1 MKVTKRDGSFENYSV
16 QTVKRVI
23 REAFKSTKTKYTK
36 DTIANITNSI
46 TPYDG
51 IPVEEIQDQIETSL
65 YSHDCPKVAKEFI
78 LYRNKKKEI
87 REWVANKEAFIERYK
102 NASNT
107 ANSTVDDNSN
117 VSSKNIGVLNTEI
130 HKSDNI
136 LVNRGMITRKLKE
149 LFPNFKAKQ
158 YQKDLKNHIIYKN
171 DESSFA
177 GAISPY
183 CCSISMYPFLN
194 HGIENI
200 GGLSCYPKNLDS
212 YCGMYVNLV
221 FAVAAQFAGAVATS
235 EFLVYFDYFARK
247 EFGEDYYKHSR
258 EFYKIGPKYRKLLNE
273 SHYWCKDVDTLRNHD
288 FGSDELNKLRDELV
302 YDSERTLTDDELKA
316 YEKELSQYDVEGSI
330 KDFTNPIK
338 IGDGT
343 RTIGSCIQQ
352 CFQQVVYSVNQP
364 ASSRGCQACFV
375 NFSYFDKPFF
385 DGMFGEFVFPDEE
398 GSRPCWESVSWL
410 QKDFMIWFNKE
421 RLRTIITFPV
431 NQSAA

>member
-1 MKVTKRDGSFENYSV
+1 MNVTKRDGSFENYSV
-16 QTVKRVI
+16 QTVKRAV
-23 REAFKSTKTKYTK
+23 REAFKSTKTKYSK
-36 DTIANITNSI
+36 DTISNIVSSI

-65 YSHDCPKVAKEFI
+65 YSHDQPKVAKEFI

-87 REWVANKEAFIERYK
+87 REWVTNKEAFIERYK

-107 ANSTVDDNSN
+107 ANSTIDDNSN
-117 VSSKNIGVLNTEI
+117 VSSKNIGVLNAEI

-136 LVNRGMITRKLKE
+136 LVSRGMITRKLKD
-149 LFPNFKAKQ
+149 LFPDFKAKQ

-183 CCSISMYPFLN
+183 CVSVSMYPFLN
-194 HGIENI
+194 HGLEKI
-200 GGLSCYPKNLDS
+200 GGLSCHPQNLDS

-247 EFGEDYYKHSR
+247 EFGDDYYLHSK

-273 SHYWCKDVDTLRNHD
+273 SNYWCKDVDTLRKHD
-288 FGSDELNKLRDELV
+288 FGTDELNKLRDELV
-302 YDSERTLTDDELKA
+302 YNSERPLSDEELKE
-316 YEKELSQYDVEGSI
+316 YETELSKYDVERSI

-352 CFQQVVYSVNQP
+352 FFQQVV
-364 ASSRGCQACFV
+364 
-375 NFSYFDKPFF
+375 
-385 DGMFGEFVFPDEE
+385 
-398 GSRPCWESVSWL
+398 
-410 QKDFMIWFNKE
+410 
-421 RLRTIITFPV
+421 
-431 NQSAA
+431 